1 MSLILTAAL
10 IGGALA
16 AVGAT
21 VRWARSKK
29 SPAPRPAEA
38 PEKAASPLSA
48 AGFSVDL
55 GDVISI
61 DGRELW
67 LERGWAL
74 SEGGELVA
82 AVLFTDSEVI
92 VALPAP
98 EPRMSL
104 LRETELSLPEDPPAS
119 LEAAGARYERVRR
132 LPVEAAA
139 LGDTPPP
146 PWPSAL
152 LCEYRG
158 LGGEQ
163 LWVVGHGDF
172 SRAFVGRAVTDD
184 EFEMW
189 GKG

>member
-1 MSLILTAAL
+1 LILTAVL
-10 IGGALA
+10 IGSGLA
-16 AVGAT
+16 AAGVGA
-21 VRWARSKK
+21 RFALRKK
-29 SPAPRPAEA
+29 APAPETEEA
-38 PEKAASPLSA
+38 PKAAPSPLRA

-67 LERGWAL
+67 LERGWVL
-74 SEGGELVA
+74 SEAGEPVA
-82 AVLFTDSEVI
+82 AVLFADAEVI
-92 VALPAP
+92 IALPPP
-98 EPRMSL
+98 EPRLSL
-104 LRETELSLPEDPPAS
+104 LKETELSLPEDPPAS
-119 LEAAGARYERVRR
+119 LEAAGARFERVRR

-139 LGDTPPP
+139 LANTPPP
-146 PWPSAL
+146 PWASAL

-163 LWVVGHGDF
+163 LWVVGHGAF
-172 SRAFVGRAVTDD
+172 CRAFVGRAVNAD